1 MTKAITLDLFAKL
14 EAAPAYNT
22 TVTVR
27 SGRAMLKINTKN
39 IAARAKAL
47 KNCHRKQ
54 AQKAVLRSYP
64 KFTPGMSTAE
74 YVAKFASAN
83 FGAADVLPF
92 ASLNTEPCALYE
104 NGALD
109 FDVIEEQIDEM
120 PPVALQIDAI
130 PESAEG
136 AAPWA
141 DVLASTVESIGAME
155 EGAFLLMVEAF
166 EDINYHSESLML
178 RCLRAGREDLA
189 AAVAHLVRLQNSP
202 DYRGLNGAQCDARSA
217 VSAMLAGESVAHI
230 SDAAASI
237 LASWGLVIRK
247 HQASPAFAALIR
259 AAREAKR
266 ISRRAIAQAIAS
278 SLREVDDAYILR
290 AGLGLLAQ
298 EKARNAQREA
308 EEASRKAQESAAQD
322 GEIAR
327 MVAEFPDLEECPG
340 HGGVGAA
347 KNIRRVLKRKFP
359 GVKFK
364 VTSDYS
370 SVNVRWIDGPVTVAV
385 DDALA
390 PFDIGH
396 SESQSDYF
404 YTECT
409 RFSEKFGGVQYLFT
423 RRELSDSAVTAS
435 IHAIFGTDGPTL
447 AEWQRGTAWAQVECK
462 GSYRD
467 AQMRDQYGWLS
478 MVRRHADEK

>member
-39 IAARAKAL
+39 LAVRARAL

-74 YVAKFASAN
+74 YVVAY
-83 FGAADVLPF
+83 GAMNKHGVLPGM
-92 ASLNTEPCALYE
+92 ALNTEPCGLYE
-104 NGALD
+104 GGVGDYA
-109 FDVIEEQIDEM
+109 VIEEVEEVAASADRINEFM
-120 PPVALQIDAI
+120 AAEIAATAEAAAPLVAVPASPEYVALRT
-130 PESAEG
+130 
-136 AAPWA
+136 AA
-141 DVLASTVESIGAME
+141 
-155 EGAFLLMVEAF
+155 
-166 EDINYHSESLML
+166 
-178 RCLRAGREDLA
+178 RAARR
-189 AAVAHLVRLQNSP
+189 AAVAAINTARVSS
-202 DYRGLNGAQCDARSA
+202 AQ
-217 VSAMLAGESVAHI
+217 
-230 SDAAASI
+230 AASAPEVATDGADYSYLI
-237 LASWGLVIRK
+237 
-247 HQASPAFAALIR
+247 PA
-259 AAREAKR
+259 
-266 ISRRAIAQAIAS
+266 
-278 SLREVDDAYILR
+278 
-290 AGLGLLAQ
+290 
-298 EKARNAQREA
+298 
-308 EEASRKAQESAAQD
+308 D
-322 GEIAR
+322 GRHA
-327 MVAEFPDLEECPG
+327 
-340 HGGVGAA
+340 GGVHAA
-347 KNIRRVLKRKFP
+347 KNIRLVLKKTFP
-359 GVKFK
+359 GVKFR

-370 SVNVRWIDGPVTVAV
+370 RCSVKWADGPTDAAV
-385 DDALA
+385 CEALA
-390 PFDIGH
+390 PFDIGL
-396 SESQSDYF
+396 SDSQSDYF

-467 AQMRDQYGWLS
+467 AQMWDQYGWLS

>member
-1 MTKAITLDLFAKL
+1 MSKAQTLDLFAKL

-39 IAARAKAL
+39 LAVRARAL

-141 DVLASTVESIGAME
+141 DVLASSVESIGAME

-166 EDINYHSESLML
+166 EDINYHSESLIV

-189 AAVAHLVRLQNSP
+189 SAVAHLVRLQNSP

-247 HQASPAFAALIR
+247 PQASPAFAALIR
-259 AAREAKR
+259 AARDAKR
-266 ISRRAIAQAIAS
+266 IARQAIAQARAS
-278 SLREVDDAYILR
+278 SAPSIPDDA
-290 AGLGLLAQ
+290 
-298 EKARNAQREA
+298 
-308 EEASRKAQESAAQD
+308 D
-322 GEIAR
+322 GNPYPYLQPIA
-327 MVAEFPDLEECPG
+327 DT
-340 HGGVGAA
+340 HSGGVAAA
-347 KNIRRVLKRKFP
+347 KNIRLVLKNQFP
-359 GVKFK
+359 GVRFK

-370 SVNVRWIDGPVTVAV
+370 SVNVRWIDGPTCGAV
-385 DDALA
+385 DDALS

-396 SESQSDYF
+396 SDSQSDYF
-404 YTECT
+404 YTERT

-435 IHAIFGTDGPTL
+435 IHAVFGTDGPTL
-447 AEWQRGTAWAQVECK
+447 AEWQRGAAWAQVECK

-467 AQMRDQYGWLS
+467 AQMLDQYGWLS

>member
-1 MTKAITLDLFAKL
+1 MSKAITLDLFAKL

-39 IAARAKAL
+39 LAVRARAL

-120 PPVALQIDAI
+120 PPAALQIDAI

-166 EDINYHSESLML
+166 EDINYHSESLIV

-189 AAVAHLVRLQNSP
+189 SAVAHLVRLQNSP
-202 DYRGLNGAQCDARSA
+202 EYRGLNGAQCEARSA
-217 VSAMLAGESVAHI
+217 VSAMLAGESVANI

-247 HQASPAFAALIR
+247 PQASPSFAALIR
-259 AAREAKR
+259 AARDAKR
-266 ISRRAIAQAIAS
+266 IACQAIAQASAS
-278 SLREVDDAYILR
+278 SAQSVPDDVDGNPYPYL
-290 AGLGLLAQ
+290 Q
-298 EKARNAQREA
+298 P
-308 EEASRKAQESAAQD
+308 
-322 GEIAR
+322 IA
-327 MVAEFPDLEECPG
+327 DT
-340 HGGVGAA
+340 HSGGVAAA
-347 KNIRRVLKRKFP
+347 KNIRLVLKNQFP

-370 SVNVRWIDGPVTVAV
+370 SVNVRWIDGPTCGAV
-385 DDALA
+385 DDALS

-396 SESQSDYF
+396 SDSQSDYF
-404 YTECT
+404 YTERT

-467 AQMRDQYGWLS
+467 AKMWDQYGWLS

>member
-1 MTKAITLDLFAKL
+1 MTKAITLDLFAQL

-39 IAARAKAL
+39 LAVRARAL

-109 FDVIEEQIDEM
+109 FDVIEEQIEESQEL
-120 PPVALQIDAI
+120 PQIDAI
-130 PESAEG
+130 PEPAEG

-166 EDINYHSESLML
+166 EDINYHSESLIV

-189 AAVAHLVRLQNSP
+189 SAVAHLVRLQNSP
-202 DYRGLNGAQCDARSA
+202 EYRGLNGAQCDARAA

-247 HQASPAFAALIR
+247 PQASGAFAAMMR
-259 AAREAKR
+259 AAREAKS
-266 ISRRAIAQAIAS
+266 ISRRAIAQAIAYR
-278 SLREVDDAYILR
+278 LREVADAYTFR

-298 EKARNAQREA
+298 EKARNAERSA
-308 EEASRKAQESAAQD
+308 AEASKKAQESAAQD

-347 KNIRRVLKRKFP
+347 KNIRRVLKRKFQ

-370 SVNVRWIDGPVTVAV
+370 SVNVRWIDGPTCGAV

-390 PFDIGH
+390 PFDIGL
-396 SESQSDYF
+396 SDSQSDYF
-404 YTECT
+404 YTERT

-435 IHAIFGTDGPTL
+435 IHAVFGTDGPTL

-467 AQMRDQYGWLS
+467 AKMFDQYGWLS

>member
-39 IAARAKAL
+39 LAVRARAL

-109 FDVIEEQIDEM
+109 FDVIEEQIEESQEL
-120 PPVALQIDAI
+120 PQIDAI
-130 PESAEG
+130 PEPAEG

-166 EDINYHSESLML
+166 EDINYHSESLIV

-189 AAVAHLVRLQNSP
+189 SAVAHLVRLQNSP
-202 DYRGLNGAQCDARSA
+202 EYRGLNGAQCDARAA

-247 HQASPAFAALIR
+247 PQASEAFAAMMR

-298 EKARNAQREA
+298 EKARNAERSAAEA
-308 EEASRKAQESAAQD
+308 ARKAQESAAQD

-347 KNIRRVLKRKFP
+347 KNIRRVLKRKFQ

-370 SVNVRWIDGPVTVAV
+370 SVNVRWIDGPTCGAV

-390 PFDIGH
+390 PFDIGL
-396 SESQSDYF
+396 SDSQSDYF
-404 YTECT
+404 YTERT

-423 RRELSDSAVTAS
+423 RRELSESKIVAS
-435 IHAIFGTDGPTL
+435 INAVFGEDGPTF
-447 AEWQRGTAWAQVECK
+447 AEWNAWTPWSQVARKGT
-462 GSYRD
+462 YRD
-467 AQMRDQYGWLS
+467 AQMWDEYEWLAI
-478 MVRRHADEK
+478 VRRDTNEK

>member
-39 IAARAKAL
+39 LAARASAL

-74 YVAKFASAN
+74 YVAKFSAANGVSAN
-83 FGAADVLPF
+83 VLPF
-92 ASLNTEPCALYE
+92 NLSQYAAPCALYE
-104 NGALD
+104 NGATD
-109 FDVIEEQIDEM
+109 FDVVEEQIDESAAVQE
-120 PPVALQIDAI
+120 VAEVMAQ
-130 PESAEG
+130 E
-136 AAPWA
+136 AAP
-141 DVLASTVESIGAME
+141 EI
-155 EGAFLLMVEAF
+155 
-166 EDINYHSESLML
+166 HK
-178 RCLRAGREDLA
+178 
-189 AAVAHLVRLQNSP
+189 P
-202 DYRGLNGAQCDARSA
+202 
-217 VSAMLAGESVAHI
+217 
-230 SDAAASI
+230 
-237 LASWGLVIRK
+237 
-247 HQASPAFAALIR
+247 QASPAFAALIR

-266 ISRRAIAQAIAS
+266 LARQAIAQASAS
-278 SLREVDDAYILR
+278 SAQSVSDDA
-290 AGLGLLAQ
+290 
-298 EKARNAQREA
+298 
-308 EEASRKAQESAAQD
+308 D
-322 GEIAR
+322 GNPYPYLQPIS
-327 MVAEFPDLEECPG
+327 DT
-340 HGGVGAA
+340 HSGGVAAA
-347 KNIRRVLKRKFP
+347 KNIRLVLKNQFP

-370 SVNVRWIDGPVTVAV
+370 SVKVRWIDGPTDSAV
-385 DDALA
+385 CEALA

-396 SESQSDYF
+396 SDSQSDYF
-404 YTECT
+404 YTERT

-467 AQMRDQYGWLS
+467 AKMWDQYEWLS
-478 MVRRHADEK
+478 MVRRHANGTD

>member
-1 MTKAITLDLFAKL
+1 MSKAVTLDLFSKL

-39 IAARAKAL
+39 LAVRARAL

-189 AAVAHLVRLQNSP
+189 SAVAHLVRLQNSP

-230 SDAAASI
+230 SDAAASV

-247 HQASPAFAALIR
+247 PQASPAFAAMMR

-298 EKARNAQREA
+298 EKARNAERSAAEA
-308 EEASRKAQESAAQD
+308 ARKAQESAAQD
-322 GEIAR
+322 GEIER

-347 KNIRRVLKRKFP
+347 KNIRRGLKRKFP

-370 SVNVRWIDGPVTVAV
+370 SVNVRWIDGPVTGAV

-390 PFDIGH
+390 PFDIGL
-396 SESQSDYF
+396 SDSQSDYF
-404 YTECT
+404 YTERT

-423 RRELSDSAVTAS
+423 HRELSESKVVAS
-435 IHAIFGTDGPTL
+435 LNALFGEDGPTF
-447 AEWQRGTAWAQVECK
+447 AEWNAWTPWSQVARK

-467 AQMRDQYGWLS
+467 AQMWDEYEWLAI
-478 MVRRHADEK
+478 VRRDTNEK

>member
-1 MTKAITLDLFAKL
+1 MSKAITLDLFAKL

-39 IAARAKAL
+39 LAARARSL

-166 EDINYHSESLML
+166 EDINYHSESLIV
-178 RCLRAGREDLA
+178 RCLRAGR
-189 AAVAHLVRLQNSP
+189 
-202 DYRGLNGAQCDARSA
+202 
-217 VSAMLAGESVAHI
+217 
-230 SDAAASI
+230 
-237 LASWGLVIRK
+237 
-247 HQASPAFAALIR
+247 
-259 AAREAKR
+259 
-266 ISRRAIAQAIAS
+266 
-278 SLREVDDAYILR
+278 
-290 AGLGLLAQ
+290 
-298 EKARNAQREA
+298 
-308 EEASRKAQESAAQD
+308 
-322 GEIAR
+322 
-327 MVAEFPDLEECPG
+327 
-340 HGGVGAA
+340 
-347 KNIRRVLKRKFP
+347 
-359 GVKFK
+359 
-364 VTSDYS
+364 
-370 SVNVRWIDGPVTVAV
+370 
-385 DDALA
+385 
-390 PFDIGH
+390 
-396 SESQSDYF
+396 
-404 YTECT
+404 
-409 RFSEKFGGVQYLFT
+409 
-423 RRELSDSAVTAS
+423 
-435 IHAIFGTDGPTL
+435 
-447 AEWQRGTAWAQVECK
+447 
-462 GSYRD
+462 
-467 AQMRDQYGWLS
+467 
-478 MVRRHADEK
+478 

>member
-141 DVLASTVESIGAME
+141 DVIAASVESIRAIE

-166 EDINYHSESLML
+166 DDINYHSESLIV

-189 AAVAHLVRLQNSP
+189 SAVAHLVRLQNSP
-202 DYRGLNGAQCDARSA
+202 EYRGLNGAQCDALAA

-247 HQASPAFAALIR
+247 PQASPAFAALIR
-259 AAREAKR
+259 AARDAKR
-266 ISRRAIAQAIAS
+266 IARQAIAQASAS
-278 SLREVDDAYILR
+278 SAQSVPDDA
-290 AGLGLLAQ
+290 
-298 EKARNAQREA
+298 
-308 EEASRKAQESAAQD
+308 D
-322 GEIAR
+322 GNPYPYLQPIA
-327 MVAEFPDLEECPG
+327 DT
-340 HGGVGAA
+340 HSGGVAAA
-347 KNIRRVLKRKFP
+347 KNIRLVLKNQFP

-370 SVNVRWIDGPVTVAV
+370 SVNVRWIDGPTDAAV
-385 DDALA
+385 CEALA
-390 PFDIGH
+390 PFDIGL
-396 SESQSDYF
+396 SDSQSDYF
-404 YTECT
+404 YTERT

-467 AQMRDQYGWLS
+467 AKMWDQYEWLA
-478 MVRRHADEK
+478 MVRRHANEK

>member
-1 MTKAITLDLFAKL
+1 MSKAITLDLFAQL
-14 EAAPAYNT
+14 DA
-22 TVTVR
+22 VTGSLVAIDDRMIRASASVKRDQVRIEMRKAEKIIIR
-27 SGRAMLKINTKN
+27 SGRAMLKIANVAERIDAMKSC
-39 IAARAKAL
+39 L

-83 FGAADVLPF
+83 FGAANVLPF
-92 ASLNTEPCALYE
+92 DLSQYTEPCALYE

-109 FDVIEEQIDEM
+109 FDVIEEQIE
-120 PPVALQIDAI
+120 
-130 PESAEG
+130 ESAAVQEVAEVMAQE
-136 AAPWA
+136 AAP
-141 DVLASTVESIGAME
+141 EI
-155 EGAFLLMVEAF
+155 
-166 EDINYHSESLML
+166 HK
-178 RCLRAGREDLA
+178 
-189 AAVAHLVRLQNSP
+189 P
-202 DYRGLNGAQCDARSA
+202 
-217 VSAMLAGESVAHI
+217 
-230 SDAAASI
+230 
-237 LASWGLVIRK
+237 
-247 HQASPAFAALIR
+247 QASPAFAALIR
-259 AAREAKR
+259 AARDAKR
-266 ISRRAIAQAIAS
+266 IARQAIAQAISS

-298 EKARNAQREA
+298 EKARNAERSA
-308 EEASRKAQESAAQD
+308 AEASRKAQESAAQD

-347 KNIRRVLKRKFP
+347 KNIRRVLKRKFQ

-370 SVNVRWIDGPVTVAV
+370 SVNVRWIDGPTDAAV
-385 DDALA
+385 CEALA
-390 PFDIGH
+390 PFDIGL
-396 SESQSDYF
+396 SDSQSDYF
-404 YTECT
+404 YTERT

>member
-189 AAVAHLVRLQNSP
+189 SAVSHLVRLQNSP

-247 HQASPAFAALIR
+247 PQASPSFAALIR
-259 AAREAKR
+259 AARDAKR
-266 ISRRAIAQAIAS
+266 IARQAIAQASAS
-278 SLREVDDAYILR
+278 SAPSIPDDA
-290 AGLGLLAQ
+290 
-298 EKARNAQREA
+298 
-308 EEASRKAQESAAQD
+308 D
-322 GEIAR
+322 GNQYPYLQPIA
-327 MVAEFPDLEECPG
+327 DT
-340 HGGVGAA
+340 HSGGVAAA
-347 KNIRRVLKRKFP
+347 KNIRLVLKNQFP

-370 SVNVRWIDGPVTVAV
+370 SVNVRWVDGPTDAAV
-385 DDALA
+385 CEALA

-396 SESQSDYF
+396 SDSQSDYF
-404 YTECT
+404 YTERT

-435 IHAIFGTDGPTL
+435 IHAVFGTDGPTL

-467 AQMRDQYGWLS
+467 AKMWDQYEWLA

>member
-39 IAARAKAL
+39 LAVRARAL

-189 AAVAHLVRLQNSP
+189 AAVARLVRLQNSP
-202 DYRGLNGAQCDARSA
+202 DYRGLNGAQCDARAA

-230 SDAAASI
+230 SDEAASI

-247 HQASPAFAALIR
+247 PQASPAFAALIR

-266 ISRRAIAQAIAS
+266 IARQAIAQASAS
-278 SLREVDDAYILR
+278 SAQSVPDDA
-290 AGLGLLAQ
+290 
-298 EKARNAQREA
+298 
-308 EEASRKAQESAAQD
+308 D
-322 GEIAR
+322 GNPYPYLQPIA
-327 MVAEFPDLEECPG
+327 DT
-340 HGGVGAA
+340 HSGGVAAA
-347 KNIRRVLKRKFP
+347 KNIRLVLKNQFP
-359 GVKFK
+359 GVRFK

-370 SVNVRWIDGPVTVAV
+370 SVNVRWIDGPTCGAV
-385 DDALA
+385 DDALS

-396 SESQSDYF
+396 SDSQSDYF
-404 YTECT
+404 YTERT

-423 RRELSDSAVTAS
+423 HRELSADAIKAS
-435 IHAIFGTDGPTL
+435 IAAVFGDNGPSYD
-447 AEWQRGTAWAQVECK
+447 EWKKGTPWPSVANK
-462 GSYRD
+462 GMWRD
-467 AQMRDQYGWLS
+467 STMHDNYEWLS
-478 MVRRHADEK
+478 MVRLHANGTD

>member
-1 MTKAITLDLFAKL
+1 MSKAITLDLFAQL
-14 EAAPAYNT
+14 DA
-22 TVTVR
+22 VTGSLVAIDDRMIRASASVKRDQVRIEMLKAEKIIIR
-27 SGRAMLKINTKN
+27 SGRAMLKIANVAERIDAMKSC
-39 IAARAKAL
+39 L

-74 YVAKFASAN
+74 YVAKFAAAN
-83 FGAADVLPF
+83 GGAANVLPF
-92 ASLNTEPCALYE
+92 DLSQYTEPCALYE

-109 FDVIEEQIDEM
+109 FDVIEEQIE
-120 PPVALQIDAI
+120 
-130 PESAEG
+130 ESAAVQEVAEVMAQE
-136 AAPWA
+136 AAP
-141 DVLASTVESIGAME
+141 EI
-155 EGAFLLMVEAF
+155 
-166 EDINYHSESLML
+166 HK
-178 RCLRAGREDLA
+178 
-189 AAVAHLVRLQNSP
+189 P
-202 DYRGLNGAQCDARSA
+202 
-217 VSAMLAGESVAHI
+217 
-230 SDAAASI
+230 
-237 LASWGLVIRK
+237 
-247 HQASPAFAALIR
+247 QASPAFAALIR

-266 ISRRAIAQAIAS
+266 ISRQAIAKAIAS

-298 EKARNAQREA
+298 EKARNAERSA
-308 EEASRKAQESAAQD
+308 AEASRKAQESAAQD

-370 SVNVRWIDGPVTVAV
+370 SVNVRWVDGPTDAAV
-385 DDALA
+385 CEALA
-390 PFDIGH
+390 PFDIGL
-396 SESQSDYF
+396 SDSQSDYF
-404 YTECT
+404 YTERT

-435 IHAIFGTDGPTL
+435 IRAIFGTDGPTL

-467 AQMRDQYGWLS
+467 AKMFDQYGWLS

>member
-1 MTKAITLDLFAKL
+1 MTKAVTLDLFAKL

-39 IAARAKAL
+39 MAARAKAL

-109 FDVIEEQIDEM
+109 FDVIEEQIDESQEL
-120 PPVALQIDAI
+120 PQIDAI
-130 PESAEG
+130 PEPAEG

-178 RCLRAGREDLA
+178 RCLRAGCEDLA

-202 DYRGLNGAQCDARSA
+202 DYRGLNGAQCDALAA

-247 HQASPAFAALIR
+247 PQASPSFAALIR
-259 AAREAKR
+259 AARDAKR
-266 ISRRAIAQAIAS
+266 ISRSAIAQAIAS

-347 KNIRRVLKRKFP
+347 KNIRRVLKSKFQ

-370 SVNVRWIDGPVTVAV
+370 SVNVRWIDGPTDAAV
-385 DDALA
+385 CEALA
-390 PFDIGH
+390 PFDIGL
-396 SESQSDYF
+396 SDSQSDYF
-404 YTECT
+404 YNERT

-423 RRELSDSAVTAS
+423 RRELSESKIVASLNAV
-435 IHAIFGTDGPTL
+435 FGEDGPTF
-447 AEWQRGTAWAQVECK
+447 AEWNAWTPWSQVARK

-467 AQMRDQYGWLS
+467 AQMWDEYEWLAI
-478 MVRRHADEK
+478 VRRDTNEK

>member
-1 MTKAITLDLFAKL
+1 MSKAITLDLFAKL

-39 IAARAKAL
+39 LAVRARAL

-92 ASLNTEPCALYE
+92 DLSQYTEPCALYE

-109 FDVIEEQIDEM
+109 FDVIEEQIE
-120 PPVALQIDAI
+120 
-130 PESAEG
+130 ESAAVQEVAEVITQE
-136 AAPWA
+136 AAP
-141 DVLASTVESIGAME
+141 EI
-155 EGAFLLMVEAF
+155 
-166 EDINYHSESLML
+166 HK
-178 RCLRAGREDLA
+178 
-189 AAVAHLVRLQNSP
+189 P
-202 DYRGLNGAQCDARSA
+202 
-217 VSAMLAGESVAHI
+217 
-230 SDAAASI
+230 
-237 LASWGLVIRK
+237 
-247 HQASPAFAALIR
+247 QASPAFAALIR

-266 ISRRAIAQAIAS
+266 IARQAVAQAIAS

-308 EEASRKAQESAAQD
+308 EEASRKAAESAAQD
-322 GEIAR
+322 GEISR
-327 MVAEFPDLEECPG
+327 MLAEFPDLEECPG

-347 KNIRRVLKRKFP
+347 KNIRRVLKRKFQ

-370 SVNVRWIDGPVTVAV
+370 SVNVRWVDGPTDAAV
-385 DDALA
+385 CEALA

-396 SESQSDYF
+396 SDSQSDYF
-404 YTECT
+404 YTERT

-435 IHAIFGTDGPTL
+435 IRAIFGTDGPTL

-467 AQMRDQYGWLS
+467 AKMWDQYGWLS